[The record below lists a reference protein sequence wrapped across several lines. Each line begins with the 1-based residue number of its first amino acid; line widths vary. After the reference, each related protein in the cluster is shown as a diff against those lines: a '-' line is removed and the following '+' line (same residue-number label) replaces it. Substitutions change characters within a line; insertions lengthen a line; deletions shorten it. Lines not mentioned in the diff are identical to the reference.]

1 MEKETSDQP
10 KRLRLIAGVDE
21 ASYGSW
27 IGKVWAGAV
36 ILNPDR
42 PIQGLNDSK
51 KLTTPKRADL
61 FNQIK
66 INALAYGIGFATAQE
81 IDQMGVFAASHLA
94 MTRALNTIEE
104 HHVIDKILLDG
115 NKTPKWKW
123 PTETIVKG
131 DSKIQEI
138 MAASILAKHSRTLEM
153 IEMDQRHPHY
163 AFASNQGYGTAS
175 HQEALKKYGIL
186 EEHRKSYKP
195 IAKIIEEAQSKESKK
210 VKYNR

>member
-94 MTRALNTIEE
+94 M
-104 HHVIDKILLDG
+104 
-115 NKTPKWKW
+115 P
-123 PTETIVKG
+123 
-131 DSKIQEI
+131 
-138 MAASILAKHSRTLEM
+138 
-153 IEMDQRHPHY
+153 
-163 AFASNQGYGTAS
+163 F
-175 HQEALKKYGIL
+175 
-186 EEHRKSYKP
+186 
-195 IAKIIEEAQSKESKK
+195 
-210 VKYNR
+210 